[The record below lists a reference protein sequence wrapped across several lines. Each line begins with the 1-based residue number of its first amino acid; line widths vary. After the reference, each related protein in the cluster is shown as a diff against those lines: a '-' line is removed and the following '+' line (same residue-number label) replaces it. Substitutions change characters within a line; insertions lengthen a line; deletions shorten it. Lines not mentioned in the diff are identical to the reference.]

1 MIKSKLVLI
10 QYLIKKALS
19 RDPDRGDLI
28 RHGRV
33 LDFLSRL
40 LRPPTAG
47 CQGRHF
53 YSADGRD
60 MSGQPAMIR
69 HSRPPLLGGHVRFLD
84 HSCRPL
90 SGN

>member
-1 MIKSKLVLI
+1 M
-10 QYLIKKALS
+10 S

-60 MSGQPAMIR
+60 MSGQPATIR
-69 HSRPPLLGGHVRFLD
+69 HSRPPLRGGYLRFLD
-84 HSCRPL
+84 HGCHPL

>member
-1 MIKSKLVLI
+1 M
-10 QYLIKKALS
+10 S

-53 YSADGRD
+53 YSADGRH
-60 MSGQPAMIR
+60 MSGQPATIR
-69 HSRPPLLGGHVRFLD
+69 HSRPPLRGGYFDFRITVVTPCQEIDFLTD
-84 HSCRPL
+84 GR
-90 SGN
+90 G